1 MIRRQIYR
9 VSFVGGV
16 KISFEMKKTVLEGC
30 FTHFLENW
38 EYHLCSSSKG
48 SSMPIICFFHGLYI
62 SMYFFDNKAHHLP
75 HIHVNF
81 NDYEAVYSIPLGNRI
96 DGEMPGNKEKLI
108 VKWIGLNQHELMEN
122 WSRAIKGFPLK
133 LIKPL
138 K

>member
-16 KISFEMKKTVLEGC
+16 KTRCWAEKTVLERC
-30 FTHFLENW
+30 FIHFIENLV
-38 EYHLCSSSKG
+38 YNLCSSFKG
-48 SSMPIICFFHGLYI
+48 SPMPIICFFQGLYI

-96 DGEMPGNKEKLI
+96 DGDMPGNKERLI
-108 VKWIGLNQHELMEN
+108 VKWIGLNQNELMEN
-122 WSRAIKGFPLK
+122 WSRAITGLPLK
-133 LIKPL
+133 FIQPL